1 MAYWW
6 VNHKQT
12 RDLEVRGGYL
22 WSPKANRNGARNQTY
37 DNMLRAKVGDTVYS
51 YAHGRLGAIG
61 VVIRAA
67 SPCPKP
73 VEFGSV
79 GDYWN
84 NDGWLL
90 QVAFTPIDR
99 PVRPTD
105 HIGLIAPLLP
115 ERWSPIQANGHGNQ
129 GVYLTSISPILGV
142 LLSDLAGI
150 AKPLEI
156 RDEVV
161 DSASVPED
169 IQRIQSDATLANTQ
183 RTQLI
188 EARVGQGLFRVRVLM
203 QEQECRVTGVR
214 DQRVLRASHIK
225 PWRDANNEER
235 LNADNGLL
243 LSPHVDA
250 LFDQQ
255 LISFDD
261 DGRMIVRKD
270 LSGEVLR
277 RWSIDPKQRVEPFRA
292 GQLPFLATH
301 REGVATKSLRYAG
314 P

>member
-1 MAYWW
+1 
-6 VNHKQT
+6 
-12 RDLEVRGGYL
+12 
-22 WSPKANRNGARNQTY
+22 
-37 DNMLRAKVGDTVYS
+37 MLLAKVGDTVYS

-73 VEFGSV
+73 AEFGTV

-90 QVAFTPIDR
+90 QVAFTPLDQS
-99 PVRPTD
+99 VRPSE

-115 ERWSPIQANGHGNQ
+115 ERWSPIQTNGHGNQ
-129 GVYLTSISPILGV
+129 GVYLTAISPVLGV
-142 LLSDLAGI
+142 LLGDLTGTAQ
-150 AKPLEI
+150 PLEI

-161 DSASVPED
+161 ERASVPED
-169 IQRIQSDATLANTQ
+169 IQRIQSDATLVNTQ
-183 RTQLI
+183 RVQLI

-203 QEQECRVTGVR
+203 QEQVCKVTGVR

-225 PWRDANNEER
+225 PWRDANNDER
-235 LNADNGLL
+235 LSADNGLL

-255 LISFDD
+255 LISFDN
-261 DGRMIVRKD
+261 DGSMIVRKD
-270 LSGEVLR
+270 LSGDVLR
-277 RWSIDPKQRVEPFRA
+277 RWSIDPMQKVEPFRSA
-292 GQLPFLATH
+292 QVPFLASH
-301 REGVATKSLRYAG
+301 RESLMARYLATGR
-314 P
+314 